1 MSNYRLNKK
10 TSIVFAPLLIRTKKE
25 KALMDTFKK
34 KDDVADAIILAR
46 YWDIK
51 ERGETW
57 AKPTVA
63 LQVNVKKKKKRKRAK
78 TPVKKRKK
86 KKT

>member
-1 MSNYRLNKK
+1 L
-10 TSIVFAPLLIRTKKE
+10 APLLIRTKKE
-25 KALMDTFKK
+25 KKLMETFKK

-51 ERGETW
+51 ERGDTW
-57 AKPTVA
+57 AKPSVA
-63 LQVNVKKKKKRKRAK
+63 LTKQKKKRKRAK

-86 KKT
+86 KK